1 MLRKTTEELQGCSPS
16 CSDHI
21 PRPGRAG
28 WLSCIAT
35 LLLLSLASS
44 GWHFVCSVLF
54 WLLAGLSFPLTL
66 LTKKNAFAVSLA
78 GVVRQ
83 GLKPGMQGL
92 KPGFPSSSSSGVL
105 GGGPAAETAPCTQ
118 AEFQNSA
125 SVSLLLYCFF
135 MVPVLTEKT
144 CLSAA
149 VFFFSFSFLLSHCTT
164 HQSFVSFTFW
174 SLTWLSCSFL
184 LFSCTQCSSTPSK
197 HSCSAAPM
205 VSLWDQRERGTL

>member
-21 PRPGRAG
+21 PRPGRAAG

-35 LLLLSLASS
+35 LLLLSLASP

-92 KPGFPSSSSSGVL
+92 KPGFPSSASSGVL
-105 GGGPAAETAPCTQ
+105 GGGRNGPAAETAPCTQ

-125 SVSLLLYCFF
+125 SVYYFTAFSWYLSLLKKLAYQLLYFF
-135 MVPVLTEKT
+135 FFFLPAESLHNSPVLCE
-144 CLSAA
+144 LYI
-149 VFFFSFSFLLSHCTT
+149 LESHL
-164 HQSFVSFTFW
+164 VV
-174 SLTWLSCSFL
+174 
-184 LFSCTQCSSTPSK
+184 
-197 HSCSAAPM
+197 M
-205 VSLWDQRERGTL
+205 